1 MVAHLE
7 RGCVSLGVG
16 GGTPLDL
23 SRACMYFIGHARGFS
38 TGHVRL
44 LHWHSKLPDGVC
56 TLSKWLEKAACGR
69 TPDVRRGIPDC
80 FSPLFPEG
88 IPEHCAK
95 RKFRLKIRSTHMTYV
110 EMCKVMRTL
119 TTQLSYF
126 LTGLFSLKNL
136 RVIYMYNFHNKIIQ
150 IMCGWTRSK

>member
-1 MVAHLE
+1 MYPEKGTAKCL
-7 RGCVSLGVG
+7 VSAE
-16 GGTPLDL
+16 TREMNETQSD
-23 SRACMYFIGHARGFS
+23 S
-38 TGHVRL
+38 
-44 LHWHSKLPDGVC
+44 HSL
-56 TLSKWLEKAACGR
+56 
-69 TPDVRRGIPDC
+69 PDC

-95 RKFRLKIRSTHMTYV
+95 RKLRLKIRSTHMTYV

-150 IMCGWTRSK
+150 IMCGWTRSKWTLIYTNLILHVSAQGKIILIYIFSSLGKSF

>member
-44 LHWHSKLPDGVC
+44 LHWHSELPDGVC

-69 TPDVRRGIPDC
+69 TPDVRRG
-80 FSPLFPEG
+80 SS
-88 IPEHCAK
+88 
-95 RKFRLKIRSTHMTYV
+95 RSGAGSFLDLPADLRAALDHV
-110 EMCKVMRTL
+110 QGRS
-119 TTQLSYF
+119 QLVSWGGEAQNHSA
-126 LTGLFSLKNL
+126 LHSTSL
-136 RVIYMYNFHNKIIQ
+136 
-150 IMCGWTRSK
+150 